1 MWIRTGWMVTA
12 VLAVAGS
19 VLMVYRVHPI
29 PSALPNAWAALV
41 WGTAL
46 MVWGGSVFKHK
57 VKLQV
62 SLAAWSWLGTV
73 LWLLVQTRFTHSP
86 YVDALLFPVAALTL
100 AWALHVTGYQ
110 QTDERR
116 RQLSD
121 ALACALVLG
130 SLGTALLQTL
140 QLTQSPWLAGF
151 VIPLPAGMQ
160 PFGNL
165 AQRNQAA
172 FVHVLGML
180 AWAHLWSRY
189 ATGRIAWRWNGLIAM
204 ALCLS
209 MVWGLSMTASRL
221 FLFMG
226 GLGWVAAAWQLSLL
240 GSRVSKPNDWVRLVA
255 IGLLLVFT
263 YTLFYA
269 GFTSLAPQIAPS
281 IVFDNV
287 VERLGNVSNLTR
299 VALQQQAWAM
309 FSQSPWVGMGWGS
322 FSAFALQWSDH
333 SQLPMFAD
341 HSHFLPSQWLAELG
355 LAGLLVVT
363 PLLLLMVRLLLSR
376 KLWEGQFFLQAFVV
390 ATLLYSCS
398 EFPLWEGYFLFPFAL
413 VLGLLQAAHQQDTNT
428 GQGAEALTP
437 VSASWVALLGAL
449 LVVGAVWSGR
459 TYVNLHWLG
468 QKVFTGKPVGSSVF
482 GEIAAMPGVG
492 YGAFKDVYLFAIMPI
507 DRIDLEDKIV
517 IGERVAGRFV
527 DANIL
532 QRLGIF
538 HALAGNFDRTKRLM
552 QDACRFYPDK
562 CEKILS
568 DLLKVPQTNPDAL
581 NKMNSELTQWWA
593 THPHNPARG
602 LSEAVQQGKRAK
614 TMAL

>member
-1 MWIRTGWMVTA
+1 MWFRMVWMVTA

-19 VLMVYRVHPI
+19 VLMVYRIQPI
-29 PSALPNAWAALV
+29 PSALPNAWSALV
-41 WGTAL
+41 WGSAL
-46 MVWGGSVFKHK
+46 LVWSGSVFKRQ
-57 VKLQV
+57 VKLHA

-86 YVDALLFPVAALTL
+86 YVDAVLFPVAALTL

-110 QTDERR
+110 QNDEER

-140 QLTQSPWLAGF
+140 QLTQSPWLAGL

-189 ATGRIAWRWNGLIAM
+189 AAGRIAWRWNGLIAM
-204 ALCLS
+204 TMCLT

-226 GLGWVAAAWQLSLL
+226 GLGWVAAAWQLGLL
-240 GSRVSKPNDWVRLVA
+240 GSRVSKPNDWVRLVSM
-255 IGLLLVFT
+255 GLLLVFT

-269 GFTSLAPQIAPS
+269 GFTRLAPLIAPS
-281 IVFDNV
+281 IGFDNV

-299 VALQQQAWAM
+299 VALQHQAWSM

-322 FSAFALQWSDH
+322 FSAFALQWSDR
-333 SQLPMFAD
+333 SLLPMFAD

-355 LAGLLVVT
+355 LVGLLVVT
-363 PLLLLMVRLLLSR
+363 PLMLLMVRLLLRR

-413 VLGLLQAAHQQDTNT
+413 VIGLLQAEDQRDTKT
-428 GQGAEALTP
+428 GHRAETLTP

-459 TYVNLHWLG
+459 TYVNLHLLG
-468 QKVFTGKPVGSSVF
+468 QKVFTGKPVEASVF

-492 YGAFKDVYLFAIMPI
+492 YGAFKDVYLFAIIPI
-507 DRIDLEDKIV
+507 DRSDLEDKIV
-517 IGERVAGRFV
+517 IGERVASRFV

-532 QRLGIF
+532 QRLGLF
-538 HALAGNFDRTKRLM
+538 HALAGNFDRAKRLM

-562 CEKILS
+562 CAKILS
-568 DLLKVPQTNPDAL
+568 DLLTVPKNDSDMFR
-581 NKMNSELTQWWA
+581 KMHEELTQWWSTYPRNPA
-593 THPHNPARG
+593 TH
-602 LSEAVQQGKRAK
+602 LSGAVQPEQVTETVTR
-614 TMAL
+614 